1 MLTRFDMRHE
11 RLDAFKTDYLAINQY
26 ELPPHYE
33 GTYRTYEYARLYCIL
48 RGSQHFT
55 TPNQTWTMDRH
66 DALLIPAYSKI
77 AVSSHQ
83 HCHVLVFELYD
94 TLIDDVLHK
103 LSLRRFNLQQA
114 QKSNEVVLDLSHD
127 PLATTIKRIIQ
138 LGTSPTRADSFS
150 LDLSAQQLIFDLI
163 GYKAA
168 GQALATP
175 AKEPMEKALRLINNR
190 IDEPLNIEDI
200 AHHFNMSLSNFSH
213 TFKRYTGKS
222 PMAFIREAKLD
233 YSLLLLES
241 QSVTDTALALGY
253 ETPSYFIRLF
263 KERHQMTPKQYQ
275 RRFTQL

>member
-11 RLDAFKTDYLAINQY
+11 RLDAFKTDYLAINEY

-33 GTYRTYEYARLYCIL
+33 GIYRTYEFARLYCIIH
-48 RGSQHFT
+48 GSQNFKTASHS
-55 TPNQTWTMDRH
+55 WTMDRH
-66 DALLIPAYSKI
+66 EALLIPAYSKI
-77 AVSSHQ
+77 AVTGDR

-103 LSLRRFNLQQA
+103 LSLRRFDLQQA
-114 QKSNEVVLDLSHD
+114 QKSNEVILNLHQT
-127 PLATTIKRIIQ
+127 PIAETIKRLLQ

-163 GYKAA
+163 GYETA
-168 GQALATP
+168 GQALAAP
-175 AKEPMEKALRLINNR
+175 AKEPMEKAIRLIRNH
-190 IDEPLNIEDI
+190 IDESLSIEDI

-222 PMAFIREAKLD
+222 PMAFIRDAKLD
-233 YSLLLLES
+233 YSLILLEEL
-241 QSVTDTALALGY
+241 SVTDTALELGY
-253 ETPSYFIRLF
+253 ETPSYFIRRF

-275 RRFTQL
+275 RRFIQL